1 MMEPIESHPLYRVHT
16 IDSAMNSFWDF
27 YKKRFVAL
35 FLISFV
41 MGLAM
46 QYLGTF
52 IRIDIGDYQTF
63 DMDEMMN
70 KLNEFKWPMII
81 FTLAN
86 ILFAVILQY
95 YVLFKPLD
103 SECNFLKCVV
113 KSLRYY
119 IPYLLILV
127 ILAFVG
133 SFALFLGLIL
143 LLVGAL
149 FAAVYVMTL
158 YLFILPIMMVEGPI
172 IAHAIVRT
180 ATLAHR
186 NFWNNLGWTS
196 VFIILLLVASILLSG
211 LVLLPF
217 TGSFLSAVS
226 NPENATAALEIST
239 RPLYII
245 LSAVVNAIT
254 LPMLPI
260 FSSILY
266 FNARAREAERIL

>member
-1 MMEPIESHPLYRVHT
+1 MEPIESHPLYKAHT

-27 YKKRFVAL
+27 YRKKFVAL
-35 FLISFV
+35 FLISFA

-86 ILFAVILQY
+86 VLFAVILQY
-95 YVLFKPLD
+95 FVLFNPLD
-103 SECNFLKCVV
+103 SECSFLNCVV

-143 LLVGAL
+143 LFVGAL
-149 FAAVYVMTL
+149 FAGVYIMTL

-186 NFWNNLGWTS
+186 NFWNNLGWTA
-196 VFIILLLVASILLSG
+196 VFIILLLVTSIILSG

-226 NPENATAALEIST
+226 NPEDASAALEIST

-266 FNARAREAERIL
+266 FNARAREVGRNL

>member
-1 MMEPIESHPLYRVHT
+1 MEPIESHPLYKAHT

-27 YKKRFVAL
+27 YKKRFFAL
-35 FLISFV
+35 FLISFA

-70 KLNEFKWPMII
+70 KLSEFKWPMII

-86 ILFAVILQY
+86 VLFMVILQY
-95 YVLFKPLD
+95 FVMFNPLD
-103 SECNFLKCVV
+103 SECTFLKCVV

-143 LLVGAL
+143 LFVGAL
-149 FAAVYVMTL
+149 FAGVYIMTL

-186 NFWNNLGWTS
+186 NFWNNLGWTA
-196 VFIILLLVASILLSG
+196 VFIILLLVASILVSG

-226 NPENATAALEIST
+226 NPEDATAALEIST

>member
-1 MMEPIESHPLYRVHT
+1 MEPIENHPLYKTHT
-16 IDSAMNSFWDF
+16 IDSAMNSLWDF
-27 YKKRFVAL
+27 YKKRFVEL
-35 FLISFV
+35 FLISFA

-81 FTLAN
+81 FTLVN
-86 ILFAVILQY
+86 VLFAVILQY
-95 YVLFKPLD
+95 FVMFNPLD
-103 SECNFLKCVV
+103 RECNFLKCTL

-143 LLVGAL
+143 LFVGAL
-149 FAAVYVMTL
+149 FAGVYILTL

-186 NFWNNLGWTS
+186 NFWNNLGWTA
-196 VFIILLLVASILLSG
+196 VFIILLLVISIFLSG

-226 NPENATAALEIST
+226 NPEEATVALEVTT

-254 LPMLPI
+254 LPLLPI

-266 FNARAREAERIL
+266 FNARAREAERNL

>member
-1 MMEPIESHPLYRVHT
+1 MEPIENHPLYKAHT
-16 IDSAMNSFWDF
+16 IDSAMNSLWDF
-27 YKKRFVAL
+27 YKKRFVEL
-35 FLISFV
+35 FLISFA

-81 FTLAN
+81 FTLVN
-86 ILFAVILQY
+86 VLFAVILQY
-95 YVLFKPLD
+95 FVMFNPLD
-103 SECNFLKCVV
+103 RECNFLKCAV

-143 LLVGAL
+143 LFVGAL
-149 FAAVYVMTL
+149 FAGVYIMTL

-186 NFWNNLGWTS
+186 NFWNNLGWTA
-196 VFIILLLVASILLSG
+196 VFIILLLVISILLSG

-226 NPENATAALEIST
+226 NPEEATIALEVT
-239 RPLYII
+239 TQPLYII

-254 LPMLPI
+254 LPLLPV

-266 FNARAREAERIL
+266 FNARAREAGRNL

>member
-1 MMEPIESHPLYRVHT
+1 MEPIESHPLYKAHT

-35 FLISFV
+35 FLISFA

-52 IRIDIGDYQTF
+52 IRIDIGDYQSF

-70 KLNEFKWPMII
+70 KLSEFKWPMII
-81 FTLAN
+81 FTLVN
-86 ILFAVILQY
+86 VLFAVILQY
-95 YVLFKPLD
+95 FVIFNPLD
-103 SECNFLKCVV
+103 SECSFLKCLV

-143 LLVGAL
+143 LFVGAL
-149 FAAVYVMTL
+149 FAGVYIMTL

-186 NFWNNLGWTS
+186 NFWNNLGWTA

-226 NPENATAALEIST
+226 NPEDAAAALEIST

-266 FNARAREAERIL
+266 FNARAREAERNL

>member
-1 MMEPIESHPLYRVHT
+1 MEPIESHPLYKAHT
-16 IDSAMNSFWDF
+16 IDSAMNSLWDF
-27 YKKRFVAL
+27 YKKRFVIL
-35 FLISFV
+35 FLISFA

-52 IRIDIGDYQTF
+52 IMIDIGDYQTF

-70 KLNEFKWPMII
+70 KLNDFKWPMII
-81 FTLAN
+81 FILVN
-86 ILFAVILQY
+86 VLFAVILQY
-95 YVLFKPLD
+95 FVMFNPLD
-103 SECNFLKCVV
+103 REYNFLKCVV

-143 LLVGAL
+143 LFVGAL
-149 FAAVYVMTL
+149 FAGVYIMTL

-186 NFWNNLGWTS
+186 NFWNNLGWTA
-196 VFIILLLVASILLSG
+196 VFIILLLVISIFLSG

-217 TGSFLSAVS
+217 TGSSLSAIS
-226 NPENATAALEIST
+226 NPEEATVALEVTT
-239 RPLYII
+239 RPLYIV

-254 LPMLPI
+254 LPLLPI

-266 FNARAREAERIL
+266 FNARAREAGRNL

>member
-1 MMEPIESHPLYRVHT
+1 MEPIESHPLYKAHT

-35 FLISFV
+35 FLISFA

-52 IRIDIGDYQTF
+52 IRIDIGDYQSF

-70 KLNEFKWPMII
+70 KLSEFKWPMII
-81 FTLAN
+81 FTLVN
-86 ILFAVILQY
+86 VLFAVILQY
-95 YVLFKPLD
+95 FVIFNPLD
-103 SECNFLKCVV
+103 SECSFLKCLV

-119 IPYLLILV
+119 VPYLLILV

-143 LLVGAL
+143 LFVGAL
-149 FAAVYVMTL
+149 FAGVYIMTL

-186 NFWNNLGWTS
+186 NFWNNLGWTA

-226 NPENATAALEIST
+226 NPEDAAAALEIST

-266 FNARAREAERIL
+266 FNARAREAERNL

>member
-1 MMEPIESHPLYRVHT
+1 MEPIENHPLYKAHT

-35 FLISFV
+35 FIISFV

-46 QYLGTF
+46 QYMGTF
-52 IRIDIGDYQTF
+52 IRIDLGEYQSF

-70 KLNEFKWPMII
+70 KLGELKWPMII
-81 FTLAN
+81 FTIVN
-86 ILFAVILQY
+86 VLFAVILQY
-95 YVLFKPLD
+95 YVLFNPLD
-103 SECNFLKCVV
+103 REFNFLKCAV

-127 ILAFVG
+127 ILAIVG

-143 LLVGAL
+143 LFVGAL
-149 FAAVYVMTL
+149 FAVVYIMTL

-186 NFWNNLGWTS
+186 NFWNNIGWTA
-196 VFIILLLVASILLSG
+196 VFIILLLVISILLSG

-217 TGSFLSAVS
+217 TGGFLSAVS
-226 NPENATAALEIST
+226 NPEDASAAIEITT

-254 LPMLPI
+254 LPLLPV

-266 FNARAREAERIL
+266 FNARAREAERNL

>member
-1 MMEPIESHPLYRVHT
+1 MEPIESHPLYKAHT

-27 YKKRFVAL
+27 YRNRFVAL
-35 FLISFV
+35 FLISFA

-52 IRIDIGDYQTF
+52 IRIDIGDYQSF

-70 KLNEFKWPMII
+70 KLSEFKWPMII

-86 ILFAVILQY
+86 VLFAVILQY
-95 YVLFKPLD
+95 FVMFNPLD
-103 SECNFLKCVV
+103 RECNFLKCAV

-143 LLVGAL
+143 LFVGAL
-149 FAAVYVMTL
+149 FAGVYIMTL

-186 NFWNNLGWTS
+186 NFWNNLGWTA

-226 NPENATAALEIST
+226 NPEDATAALEIST

-266 FNARAREAERIL
+266 FNARAREAERTL

>member
-1 MMEPIESHPLYRVHT
+1 MEPIENHPLYKAHT
-16 IDSAMNSFWDF
+16 IDSAMNSLWDF
-27 YKKRFVAL
+27 YKKRFVGL
-35 FLISFV
+35 FLISFA
-41 MGLAM
+41 MGLVI

-63 DMDEMMN
+63 NMDEMMN

-81 FTLAN
+81 FTLVN
-86 ILFAVILQY
+86 VLFTVILQY
-95 YVLFKPLD
+95 FVMFNPLD
-103 SECNFLKCVV
+103 REYNFLKCLV

-119 IPYLLILV
+119 VPYLLILV

-143 LLVGAL
+143 LFVGAL
-149 FAAVYVMTL
+149 FAGVYIMTL
-158 YLFILPIMMVEGPI
+158 YLFILPVMMVEGPI

-186 NFWNNLGWTS
+186 NFWNNLGWTA
-196 VFIILLLVASILLSG
+196 VFIILLLVISILLSG

-226 NPENATAALEIST
+226 NPEEATAALEIST

-254 LPMLPI
+254 LPLLPI

-266 FNARAREAERIL
+266 FNARAREAENNL

>member
-1 MMEPIESHPLYRVHT
+1 MEPIENHPLYKAHT

-35 FLISFV
+35 FIISFV

-46 QYLGTF
+46 QYMGTF
-52 IRIDIGDYQTF
+52 IRIDLGEYQSF

-70 KLNEFKWPMII
+70 KLGELKWPMII
-81 FTLAN
+81 FTIVN
-86 ILFAVILQY
+86 VLFAVILQY
-95 YVLFKPLD
+95 YVLFNPLD
-103 SECNFLKCVV
+103 RECNFLKCAV

-127 ILAFVG
+127 ILAIVG

-143 LLVGAL
+143 LFVGAL
-149 FAAVYVMTL
+149 FAVVYIMTL

-186 NFWNNLGWTS
+186 NFWNNIGWTA
-196 VFIILLLVASILLSG
+196 VFIILLLVISILLSG

-217 TGSFLSAVS
+217 TGGFLSAVS
-226 NPENATAALEIST
+226 NPEDASAAIEITT

-254 LPMLPI
+254 LPLLPV

-266 FNARAREAERIL
+266 FNARAREAERNL

>member
-1 MMEPIESHPLYRVHT
+1 MEPIESHPLYKAHT

-35 FLISFV
+35 FLISFA

-52 IRIDIGDYQTF
+52 IRIDIGDYQSF

-70 KLNEFKWPMII
+70 KLSEFKWPMII
-81 FTLAN
+81 FTLVN
-86 ILFAVILQY
+86 VLFAVILQY
-95 YVLFKPLD
+95 FVIFNPLD
-103 SECNFLKCVV
+103 SECSFLKCLV

-143 LLVGAL
+143 LFVGAL
-149 FAAVYVMTL
+149 FAGVYIMTL

-186 NFWNNLGWTS
+186 NFWNNLGWTA

-226 NPENATAALEIST
+226 NPEDAAAALEISK

-266 FNARAREAERIL
+266 FNARAREAERNL

>member
-1 MMEPIESHPLYRVHT
+1 MEPIESHPLYKAHT

-27 YKKRFVAL
+27 YRNRFVAL
-35 FLISFV
+35 FLISFA

-52 IRIDIGDYQTF
+52 IRIDIGDYQSF

-70 KLNEFKWPMII
+70 KLSEFKWPMII

-86 ILFAVILQY
+86 VLFAVILQY
-95 YVLFKPLD
+95 FVMFNPLD
-103 SECNFLKCVV
+103 RECNFLKCAV

-143 LLVGAL
+143 LFVGAL
-149 FAAVYVMTL
+149 FAGVYIMTL

-186 NFWNNLGWTS
+186 NFWNNLGWTA

-226 NPENATAALEIST
+226 NPEDATAALEIST

-266 FNARAREAERIL
+266 FNARAREAERNL

>member
-1 MMEPIESHPLYRVHT
+1 MEPIESHPLYKAHT

-35 FLISFV
+35 FLISFA

-52 IRIDIGDYQTF
+52 IRIDIGDYQSF

-70 KLNEFKWPMII
+70 KLSEFKWPMII
-81 FTLAN
+81 FTLVN
-86 ILFAVILQY
+86 VLFAVILQY
-95 YVLFKPLD
+95 FVIFNPLD
-103 SECNFLKCVV
+103 SECSFLKCLV

-143 LLVGAL
+143 LFVGAL
-149 FAAVYVMTL
+149 FAGVYIMTL

-186 NFWNNLGWTS
+186 NFWNNLGWTA

-226 NPENATAALEIST
+226 NPEDAAAALEIST

-266 FNARAREAERIL
+266 FNARAMEAERNL

>member
-1 MMEPIESHPLYRVHT
+1 
-16 IDSAMNSFWDF
+16 
-27 YKKRFVAL
+27 
-35 FLISFV
+35 
-41 MGLAM
+41 
-46 QYLGTF
+46 
-52 IRIDIGDYQTF
+52 
-63 DMDEMMN
+63 
-70 KLNEFKWPMII
+70 
-81 FTLAN
+81 
-86 ILFAVILQY
+86 
-95 YVLFKPLD
+95 
-103 SECNFLKCVV
+103 
-113 KSLRYY
+113 
-119 IPYLLILV
+119 
-127 ILAFVG
+127 
-133 SFALFLGLIL
+133 
-143 LLVGAL
+143 
-149 FAAVYVMTL
+149 
-158 YLFILPIMMVEGPI
+158 MMVEGPI

-186 NFWNNLGWTS
+186 NFWNNLGWTA

-226 NPENATAALEIST
+226 NPEDATAALEIST

>member
-1 MMEPIESHPLYRVHT
+1 MEPIESHPLYKAHT
-16 IDSAMNSFWDF
+16 IDSAMNSLWDF
-27 YKKRFVAL
+27 YKKRFVIL
-35 FLISFV
+35 FLISFA

-52 IRIDIGDYQTF
+52 IMIDIGDYQTF

-70 KLNEFKWPMII
+70 KLNDFKWPMII
-81 FTLAN
+81 FILVN
-86 ILFAVILQY
+86 VLFAVILQY
-95 YVLFKPLD
+95 FVMFNPLD
-103 SECNFLKCVV
+103 RECNFLKCVV

-143 LLVGAL
+143 LFVGAL
-149 FAAVYVMTL
+149 FAGVYIMTL

-186 NFWNNLGWTS
+186 NFWNNLGWTA
-196 VFIILLLVASILLSG
+196 VFIILLLVISIFLSG

-217 TGSFLSAVS
+217 TGSSLSAIS
-226 NPENATAALEIST
+226 NPEEATVALEVTT
-239 RPLYII
+239 RPLYIV

-254 LPMLPI
+254 LPLLPI

-266 FNARAREAERIL
+266 FNARAREAGRNL

>member
-1 MMEPIESHPLYRVHT
+1 MEPIENHPLYKAHT

-35 FLISFV
+35 FIISFV

-46 QYLGTF
+46 QYMGTF
-52 IRIDIGDYQTF
+52 IRIDLGEYQSF

-70 KLNEFKWPMII
+70 KLGELKWPMII
-81 FTLAN
+81 FTIVN
-86 ILFAVILQY
+86 VLFAVILQY
-95 YVLFKPLD
+95 YVLFNPLD
-103 SECNFLKCVV
+103 RECNFLKCAV

-127 ILAFVG
+127 ILAIVG

-143 LLVGAL
+143 LFVGAL
-149 FAAVYVMTL
+149 FAVVYIMTL

-186 NFWNNLGWTS
+186 NFWNNIGWTA
-196 VFIILLLVASILLSG
+196 VFIILLLVISILLSG
-211 LVLLPF
+211 LVLLPY
-217 TGSFLSAVS
+217 TGGFLSAVS
-226 NPENATAALEIST
+226 NPEDASAAIEITT

-254 LPMLPI
+254 LPLLPV

-266 FNARAREAERIL
+266 FNARAREAERNL